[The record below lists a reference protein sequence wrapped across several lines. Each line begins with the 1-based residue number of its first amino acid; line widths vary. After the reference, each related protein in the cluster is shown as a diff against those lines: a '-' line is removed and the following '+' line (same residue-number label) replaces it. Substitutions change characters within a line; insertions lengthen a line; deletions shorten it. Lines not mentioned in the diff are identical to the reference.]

1 MGISYAV
8 ICLCH
13 CQEAEKSTEFFFT
26 LFFLANYV
34 YVFESNF
41 VLVSIPQSA
50 GVNEIPSEFVG
61 PLATSCDC
69 FHTYWFYVMKV
80 S

>member
-13 CQEAEKSTEFFFT
+13 CQEAEKSTEFFF
-26 LFFLANYV
+26 FFFNFDFAGELSIWHYKGR
-34 YVFESNF
+34 FESDF

-50 GVNEIPSEFVG
+50 GVNEICSEFVG
-61 PLATSCDC
+61 PLATS
-69 FHTYWFYVMKV
+69 
-80 S
+80 